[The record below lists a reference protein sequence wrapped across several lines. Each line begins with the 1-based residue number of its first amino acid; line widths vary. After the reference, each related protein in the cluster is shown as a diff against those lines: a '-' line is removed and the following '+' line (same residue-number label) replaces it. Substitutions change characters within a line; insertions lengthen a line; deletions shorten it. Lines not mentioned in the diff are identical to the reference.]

1 MDTAV
6 NERAVLGGNNPPEPT
21 PFEESQAEA
30 IDLFDEAKNWC
41 DGEPITSQQQADA
54 LSALLDQIKAAA
66 KRADER
72 RKEEARPHDDAK
84 AEIQERYN
92 TLIGNT
98 KTTGKGILVLAT
110 EAVQAV
116 RQPWLQKVEAEKQAA
131 AEAARKAEEEKRRAA
146 QEAFA
151 KARET
156 DDLAARQEAERL
168 AVEAKKAEREASK
181 ADKAATTKTGLRTV
195 VTADVVDMT
204 EFAKWAWVND
214 RPALEDHFT
223 ARANALAIAGKRD
236 MPGVNVTE
244 ERVAR

>member
-1 MDTAV
+1 MDTAAPGIGH
-6 NERAVLGGNNPPEPT
+6 NQPPEPT
-21 PFEESQAEA
+21 PFEVAQSLA

-54 LSALLDQIKAAA
+54 LSALLDQIKAAV
-66 KRADER
+66 KLADER
-72 RKEEARPHDDAK
+72 RKEEARPHDEAK
-84 AEIQERYN
+84 AEIQGRYN
-92 TLIGNT
+92 TLIGDT
-98 KTTGKGILVLAT
+98 KTTGKGVLVLAT
-110 EAVQAV
+110 EACRKAL
-116 RQPWLQKVEAEKQAA
+116 QPWLQKVEAEKQAA

-156 DDLAARQEAERL
+156 DDLAAREEAERL

-195 VTADVVDMT
+195 VTADVVDMSA
-204 EFAKWAWVND
+204 FAKWAWVND

-223 ARANALAIAGKRD
+223 ARANALAKEGRRG
-236 MPGVNVTE
+236 MPGVTINETRE
-244 ERVAR
+244 AR